1 MAAVALPAES
11 DGSAPF
17 AESLAQFQ
25 RSVDALKTTAQLAQL
40 TDDPAAGS
48 LTAMVRVM
56 ESLAAQFAVR
66 EAERQDVL
74 RSLQLQ
80 ADRIADEAQAR
91 VQASGAAILETLT
104 PELSRLVQRT
114 AHQHLWTIKLR
125 TLLAAAGA
133 GVGLAIVIFA
143 LSYGA
148 GYATGRQDGLLSA
161 RTIAA
166 ALTAEPQAAAG
177 WARVMAAND
186 PVAALAACRQRAA
199 RDARGR
205 RYCAM
210 PVWLDPAR
218 APHSAN

>member
-1 MAAVALPAES
+1 MATVAAHAVSER
-11 DGSAPF
+11 SAPF
-17 AESLAQFQ
+17 ADSLAQFE
-25 RSVDALKTTAQLAQL
+25 RAVNALKASAQLAQL
-40 TDDPAAGS
+40 TDDPAAGG

-66 EAERQDVL
+66 EAERQEL
-74 RSLQLQ
+74 ARSLQWQ

-91 VQASGAAILETLT
+91 VQASGVAIIDQLA

-114 AHQHLWTIKLR
+114 VHQRLWSIKLR
-125 TLLAAAGA
+125 TLLSAAGA
-133 GVGLAIVIFA
+133 GVGLAVVIFA

-177 WARVMAAND
+177 WARLMAIND
-186 PVAALAACRQRAA
+186 PIAALTACRQHTA

-205 RYCAM
+205 RYCIL
-210 PVWLDPAR
+210 PVWLDPAP
-218 APHSAN
+218 APNSRS

>member
-1 MAAVALPAES
+1 MAAVATAA
-11 DGSAPF
+11 DTDRSAPF
-17 AESLAQFQ
+17 AQSLARFE
-25 RSVDALKTTAQLAQL
+25 RSVDALKASAELAQL
-40 TDDPAAGS
+40 TDDPAAGG

-91 VQASGAAILETLT
+91 VQASGAAILVTLA

-114 AHQHLWTIKLR
+114 VHQRLWTIKLR
-125 TLLAAAGA
+125 TLLAAASA
-133 GVGLAIVIFA
+133 AVGLAAIIFA

-148 GYATGRQDGLLSA
+148 GYAAGRQNGLQSA
-161 RTIAA
+161 KTIAT
-166 ALTAEPQAAAG
+166 ALTAEPQVAAG
-177 WARVMAAND
+177 WARVMADND
-186 PVAALAACRQRAA
+186 PVAALAACRKHIA
-199 RDARGR
+199 RDGQGR

-210 PVWLDPAR
+210 PVWLDPVR
-218 APHSAN
+218 APQAGS

>member
-1 MAAVALPAES
+1 M
-11 DGSAPF
+11 
-17 AESLAQFQ
+17 
-25 RSVDALKTTAQLAQL
+25 
-40 TDDPAAGS
+40 
-48 LTAMVRVM
+48 
-56 ESLAAQFAVR
+56 
-66 EAERQDVL
+66 
-74 RSLQLQ
+74 Q

-91 VQASGAAILETLT
+91 VGASGAAILETLT

-177 WARVMAAND
+177 WARLMSAND
-186 PVAALAACRQRAA
+186 PVAALAACRKHTA
-199 RDARGR
+199 RDVRGR
-205 RYCAM
+205 RYCVL
-210 PVWLDPAR
+210 PVWLDPPAVPK
-218 APHSAN
+218 AGN